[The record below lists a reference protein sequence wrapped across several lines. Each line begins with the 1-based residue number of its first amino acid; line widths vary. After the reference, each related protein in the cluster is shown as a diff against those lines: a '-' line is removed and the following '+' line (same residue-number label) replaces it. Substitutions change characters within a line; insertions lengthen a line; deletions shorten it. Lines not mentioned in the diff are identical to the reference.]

1 MTEALL
7 ELESGNPA
15 SRPRWSHLV
24 LQLGTGSSL
33 TVNSGLTAGVCWT
46 EISDRNSYPKIRS
59 DGI

>member
-1 MTEALL
+1 MTEVLL

-15 SRPRWSHLV
+15 CGPRWSHLV
-24 LQLGTGSSL
+24 LQVGAGSNL

-46 EISDRNSYPKIRS
+46 EISDRNSCPKIRS